1 MADNPAASSAASQND
16 DVDDTSCTSF
26 DDFTSWI
33 TVSRYK
39 CRNENFVVVA
49 RIDRDRW
56 IF

>member
-33 TVSRYK
+33 TLSRYK